1 MPSFE
6 VRRRA
11 TGVGP
16 YVSEHRESLIRLW
29 NGRKGGCV
37 SPAQRTPLL
46 LEVDDARI
54 LTMNSHEI
62 FTACVPSQ
70 RGPLFMTLIEK
81 TFCTNVTTHTWDT
94 VMKCALA

>member
-1 MPSFE
+1 M
-6 VRRRA
+6 
-11 TGVGP
+11 
-16 YVSEHRESLIRLW
+16 SEHRESLIRLW
-29 NGRKGGCV
+29 NGRKRGLCK
-37 SPAQRTPLL
+37 PCTANPPLL
-46 LEVDDARI
+46 LEVDGARI

-94 VMKCALA
+94 IKKCVLA